1 MFYGLNSVSKQ
12 AKTNCEFVK
21 QTDTENGLWE
31 FQKDDDDDEG
41 RVNGQTRLVH

>member
-12 AKTNCEFVK
+12 AKTNREFVK

-31 FQKDDDDDEG
+31 FQKDDDDEG

>member
-12 AKTNCEFVK
+12 AKTNREFVK

-31 FQKDDDDDEG
+31 FQRDDDDEG

>member
-1 MFYGLNSVSKQ
+1 MFYGLISVSKQ
-12 AKTNCEFVK
+12 AKTNREFVK

-31 FQKDDDDDEG
+31 FQRDDDDEG